1 MLALEAP
8 SVDVART
15 AVRSLLTDMGVES
28 SLWALPSFTDDG
40 KTFPR
45 RMPLGDLDHMM
56 HHVMSEGET
65 AFASNNDMW
74 TVFDRQINGLAKFF
88 PKKMLVNG
96 LCRNTSTK
104 TRRFQVTAKK
114 HWQRCLI
121 EHVLPIAKTDGTLPS
136 KFCIGYH
143 PENNCC
149 STWSRGRFQLSTTF
163 HHPKLKR

>member
-8 SVDVART
+8 SVDVARK

-45 RMPLGDLDHMM
+45 CMPLGDLDHMM

-88 PKKMLVNG
+88 SKKDA
-96 LCRNTSTK
+96 CE
-104 TRRFQVTAKK
+104 RFVQKYINENSKIPSYSKK